1 MKKIINTL
9 YIIAFAIGCSE
20 DQSVT
25 TSDLIKANNL
35 NGLKTQKEVKLKILN
50 ALKAELNQIND
61 AILNLDP
68 SEKLAL
74 ISTFK
79 VKTENFDHYVEIQAN
94 IKTRQNVL
102 LYPEYTGTLKKIY
115 VEEGQEVKK
124 GKLLAQIDDA
134 GLKNQLEQLQI
145 QTALSK
151 TTFERTQRLWDQ
163 NIGAEMQ
170 LLQAKATYESQLKSL
185 AQLKKQLQRTQILA
199 PFSGTIDE
207 IVANTGTNLL
217 PGQTPVMRI
226 VDLKKMYTEASVP
239 ERYLS
244 QIKKGTTA
252 TVKIPMLD
260 REYPTTVRQTGN
272 FINPNNR
279 SFRVETPLPNP
290 DEMIKPNLSCKLKIN
305 DYSNPEA
312 LMIPLRIIKE
322 NAVGKK
328 YIFKLTPDG
337 KDQVYRT
344 KQVFI
349 KLGKKSDLCHHGPLF
364 LFRYPFLQSYA
375 SRKFPR
381 DKRHPNICLCSIS
394 WKYRRGH

>member
-1 MKKIINTL
+1 MKKIIHPL
-9 YIIAFAIGCSE
+9 YIIAFAIGCSG

-25 TSDLIKANNL
+25 TSDLIRANDL
-35 NGLKTQKEVKLKILN
+35 NGLKTQKEQKLKILN
-50 ALKAELNQIND
+50 VLKTELNEIND
-61 AILNLDP
+61 AISDLDP

-74 ISTFK
+74 ISMFE
-79 VKTENFDHYVEIQAN
+79 VKPENFDHYIEIQAN

-102 LYPEYTGTLKKIY
+102 LYPEYTGILKKIY

-151 TTFERTQRLWDQ
+151 TTYERTQRLWDQ

-170 LLQAKATYESQLKSL
+170 LLQAKAAYESQLKTI

-199 PFSGTIDE
+199 PFSGVIDE
-207 IVANTGTNLL
+207 IVANTGANLL
-217 PGQTPVMRI
+217 PGQTPVLRI
-226 VDLKKMYTEASVP
+226 VNLKKMYTEASVP

-252 TVKIPMLD
+252 IVKIPMLNK
-260 REYPTTVRQTGN
+260 EYTTTIRQIGN

-279 SFRVETPLPNP
+279 SFRVETPLPNS
-290 DEMIKPNLSCKLKIN
+290 DELIKPNLSCKLKIK

-328 YIFKLTPDG
+328 YIFKLNPDG

-344 KQVFI
+344 EKTFI
-349 KLGKKSDLCHHGPLF
+349 QLGKYSIDKVEVLVGIQSGDLLVDEGATIVENNQ
-364 LFRYPFLQSYA
+364 RV
-375 SRKFPR
+375 K
-381 DKRHPNICLCSIS
+381 NIQ
-394 WKYRRGH
+394 

>member
-1 MKKIINTL
+1 MKKILHNL
-9 YIIAFAIGCSE
+9 YIIALAIGCSG
-20 DQSVT
+20 DQSLT
-25 TSDLIKANNL
+25 TSDLIRAKDL
-35 NGLKTQKEVKLKILN
+35 NGLKTQKEEKLKYLN
-50 ALKAELNQIND
+50 ALKAELNQINA

-79 VKTENFDHYVEIQAN
+79 VKLENFDHYIEIQAN

-115 VEEGQEVKK
+115 VKEGQEVKK
-124 GKLLAQIDDA
+124 RKLLAQIDDA

-145 QTALSK
+145 QAALSK
-151 TTFERTQRLWDQ
+151 TTYERTQRLWDQ
-163 NIGAEMQ
+163 NIGAEIQ
-170 LLQAKATYESQLKSL
+170 LLQAKATYESQLKSI
-185 AQLKKQLQRTQILA
+185 AQLKKQLQRTRILA

-207 IVANTGTNLL
+207 IVANTGANLL
-217 PGQTPVMRI
+217 PGQTPVLRI
-226 VDLKKMYTEASVP
+226 VNLKKMYTEASVP

-252 TVKIPMLD
+252 TVKIPMLG

-290 DEMIKPNLSCKLKIN
+290 DEMIKPNLSCSLKIN

-312 LMIPLRIIKE
+312 LMIPLRIIKQ

-344 KQVFI
+344 EQVFV
-349 KLGKKSDLCHHGPLF
+349 KLGKKSADKVEILEGIQAGDLLVDEGATIVENNQ
-364 LFRYPFLQSYA
+364 RV
-375 SRKFPR
+375 K
-381 DKRHPNICLCSIS
+381 NIQ
-394 WKYRRGH
+394 

>member
-1 MKKIINTL
+1 MKKIIYTL
-9 YIIAFAIGCSE
+9 NIIALAIGCSG

-25 TSDLIKANNL
+25 TSDLIRAKDL
-35 NGLKTQKEVKLKILN
+35 NGLKTQKEEKLKFLN
-50 ALKAELNQIND
+50 ALKAELNQINA
-61 AILNLDP
+61 AILNLDT

-79 VKTENFDHYVEIQAN
+79 VKPENFDHYIEIQAN

-145 QTALSK
+145 QAALSK
-151 TTFERTQRLWDQ
+151 TTYERTQRLWDQ

-170 LLQAKATYESQLKSL
+170 LLQAKATYESQLKSI
-185 AQLKKQLQRTQILA
+185 AQLKKQLKRTRILA

-207 IVANTGTNLL
+207 IVANTGANLL

-260 REYPTTVRQTGN
+260 REYSTTVRQTGN

-305 DYSNPEA
+305 DYTNPEA

-322 NAVGKK
+322 NAIGKK

-344 KQVFI
+344 EQVFV
-349 KLGKKSDLCHHGPLF
+349 KLGKKSIDKVEILEGIQAGDLLVNEGATIVENNQ
-364 LFRYPFLQSYA
+364 RV
-375 SRKFPR
+375 K
-381 DKRHPNICLCSIS
+381 NIQ
-394 WKYRRGH
+394 

>member
-1 MKKIINTL
+1 MKKIILTL
-9 YIIAFAIGCSE
+9 YIIAYAIGCSG
-20 DQSVT
+20 DRSIT
-25 TSDLIKANNL
+25 TSDLIRAKDI
-35 NGLKTQKEVKLKILN
+35 NGLKTQKEQKLKILN

-61 AILNLDP
+61 AISDLDP

-74 ISTFK
+74 ISMFE
-79 VKTENFDHYVEIQAN
+79 VKPENFDHYVEIQAN

-151 TTFERTQRLWDQ
+151 TTYERTQRLWDQ

-170 LLQAKATYESQLKSL
+170 LLKAKAAYESQLKTI

-199 PFSGTIDE
+199 PFSGVIDE
-207 IVANTGTNLL
+207 IVANTGANLL

-226 VDLKKMYTEASVP
+226 VNLKKMYTEASVP

-260 REYPTTVRQTGN
+260 REYPTTVRQIGN

-290 DEMIKPNLSCKLKIN
+290 DEMIKPNLSCKLKIK

-328 YIFKLTPDG
+328 YIFKLNPDG

-344 KQVFI
+344 EQTFI
-349 KLGKKSDLCHHGPLF
+349 QLGKNSIDKVEVLVGIQSGDLLVDEGATIVENNQ
-364 LFRYPFLQSYA
+364 RV
-375 SRKFPR
+375 K
-381 DKRHPNICLCSIS
+381 NIQ
-394 WKYRRGH
+394 

>member
-1 MKKIINTL
+1 MKKIIYTL
-9 YIIAFAIGCSE
+9 NIIALAIGCSG

-25 TSDLIKANNL
+25 TSDLIRAKDL
-35 NGLKTQKEVKLKILN
+35 NGLKTQKEEKLKFLN
-50 ALKAELNQIND
+50 ALKAELNQINA
-61 AILNLDP
+61 AILNLDT

-79 VKTENFDHYVEIQAN
+79 VKPENFDHYIEIQAN

-134 GLKNQLEQLQI
+134 GLNNQLEQLQI
-145 QTALSK
+145 QAALSK
-151 TTFERTQRLWDQ
+151 IIYERTQRLWDQ

-170 LLQAKATYESQLKSL
+170 LLQTKATYESQLKSI
-185 AQLKKQLQRTQILA
+185 AQLKKQLQRTRILA

-207 IVANTGTNLL
+207 IVANTGANLL

-239 ERYLS
+239 ERYLN

-322 NAVGKK
+322 NAIGKK

-344 KQVFI
+344 EQVFV
-349 KLGKKSDLCHHGPLF
+349 KLGKKSTDKVEILEGIQAGDLLVDEGATIVENNQ
-364 LFRYPFLQSYA
+364 RV
-375 SRKFPR
+375 K
-381 DKRHPNICLCSIS
+381 NIQ
-394 WKYRRGH
+394 

>member
-1 MKKIINTL
+1 MKKNLHKL
-9 YIIAFAIGCSE
+9 YIIALAIGCSG
-20 DQSVT
+20 DQSLT
-25 TSDLIKANNL
+25 TSDLIRAKDL
-35 NGLKTQKEVKLKILN
+35 NGLKTQKEEKLKYLN
-50 ALKAELNQIND
+50 ALKAELNQINA

-79 VKTENFDHYVEIQAN
+79 VKLENFDHYIEIQAN

-145 QTALSK
+145 QAALSK
-151 TTFERTQRLWDQ
+151 TTYERTQRLWDQ
-163 NIGAEMQ
+163 NIGAEIQ
-170 LLQAKATYESQLKSL
+170 LLQAKATYESQLKSI
-185 AQLKKQLQRTQILA
+185 AQLKKQLQRTRILA
-199 PFSGTIDE
+199 PFSGIIDE
-207 IVANTGTNLL
+207 IVANNGANLL
-217 PGQTPVMRI
+217 PGQTPVLRI
-226 VDLKKMYTEASVP
+226 VNLKKMYTEASVP

-252 TVKIPMLD
+252 TVKIPMLG

-290 DEMIKPNLSCKLKIN
+290 DEMIKPNLSCILKIN

-344 KQVFI
+344 EQVFV
-349 KLGKKSDLCHHGPLF
+349 KLGKKSADKVEILEGIQTGDLLVDEGATIVENNQ
-364 LFRYPFLQSYA
+364 RV
-375 SRKFPR
+375 K
-381 DKRHPNICLCSIS
+381 NIQ
-394 WKYRRGH
+394 

>member
-1 MKKIINTL
+1 MKKIIHTL
-9 YIIAFAIGCSE
+9 YIIAFAIGCSG
-20 DQSVT
+20 DQSVS
-25 TSDLIKANNL
+25 TSDLIRAKDL
-35 NGLKTQKEVKLKILN
+35 SGLKTQKEQKLKILSS
-50 ALKAELNQIND
+50 LKAELNQINE
-61 AILNLDP
+61 AILDLDT
-68 SEKLAL
+68 SEKLVL
-74 ISTFK
+74 ISIFE
-79 VKTENFDHYVEIQAN
+79 VKPENFDHYVEIQAN

-145 QTALSK
+145 QTALLK
-151 TTFERTQRLWDQ
+151 TTYERTQRLWDQ

-170 LLQAKATYESQLKSL
+170 LLQAKASYESQLKTI
-185 AQLKKQLQRTQILA
+185 AQLKKQLQRTRVLA

-207 IVANTGTNLL
+207 IFANTGANLL

-226 VDLKKMYTEASVP
+226 VNLKKMYTEASVP

-252 TVKIPMLD
+252 MVKIPMLD
-260 REYPTTVRQTGN
+260 REYATTVRQTGN

-279 SFRVETPLPNP
+279 SFRVETPLPNS

-328 YIFKLTPDG
+328 YIFKLNPDG

-344 KQVFI
+344 EQVFV
-349 KLGKKSDLCHHGPLF
+349 KLGKKSTDKVEILDGIQAGDLLVDEGTIIVENNQ
-364 LFRYPFLQSYA
+364 RV
-375 SRKFPR
+375 K
-381 DKRHPNICLCSIS
+381 NIQ
-394 WKYRRGH
+394 

>member
-1 MKKIINTL
+1 MKKIIYTIN
-9 YIIAFAIGCSE
+9 IIALAIGCSG

-25 TSDLIKANNL
+25 TSDLISAKDL
-35 NGLKTQKEVKLKILN
+35 NGLKTQKEEKLKFLN
-50 ALKAELNQIND
+50 ALKAELNQINA

-74 ISTFK
+74 ISTLK
-79 VKTENFDHYVEIQAN
+79 VKPENFDHYIEIQAN

-145 QTALSK
+145 QAALSK
-151 TTFERTQRLWDQ
+151 ITYERTQRLWDQ

-170 LLQAKATYESQLKSL
+170 LLQTKATYESQLKSI
-185 AQLKKQLQRTQILA
+185 AQLKKQLQRTRILA

-207 IVANTGTNLL
+207 IVANTGANLL

-322 NAVGKK
+322 NAIGKK

-344 KQVFI
+344 KQVFV
-349 KLGKKSDLCHHGPLF
+349 KLGKKSTDKVEILEGIQAGDLLVDEGATIVENNQ
-364 LFRYPFLQSYA
+364 RV
-375 SRKFPR
+375 K
-381 DKRHPNICLCSIS
+381 NIQ
-394 WKYRRGH
+394 

>member
-1 MKKIINTL
+1 MKKIIYTIN
-9 YIIAFAIGCSE
+9 IIALAIGCSG

-25 TSDLIKANNL
+25 TSDLISAKDL
-35 NGLKTQKEVKLKILN
+35 NGLKTQKEEKLKFLN
-50 ALKAELNQIND
+50 ALKAELNQINA

-79 VKTENFDHYVEIQAN
+79 VKPENFDHYIEIQAN

-145 QTALSK
+145 QAALSK
-151 TTFERTQRLWDQ
+151 ITYERTQRLWDQ

-170 LLQAKATYESQLKSL
+170 LLQTKATYESQLKSI
-185 AQLKKQLQRTQILA
+185 AQLKKQLQRTRILA

-207 IVANTGTNLL
+207 IVANTGANLL

-226 VDLKKMYTEASVP
+226 VDLKKMYTEANVP

-322 NAVGKK
+322 NAIGKK

-344 KQVFI
+344 KQVFV
-349 KLGKKSDLCHHGPLF
+349 KLGKKSTDKVEILEGIQAGDLLVDEGATIVENNQ
-364 LFRYPFLQSYA
+364 RV
-375 SRKFPR
+375 K
-381 DKRHPNICLCSIS
+381 NIQ
-394 WKYRRGH
+394 

>member
-1 MKKIINTL
+1 MKKIISAFFITT
-9 YIIAFAIGCSE
+9 IIIGCSG
-20 DQSVT
+20 DQSVK
-25 TSDLIKANNL
+25 TSDLIEAKDL
-35 NGLKTQKEVKLKILN
+35 NGLKIKKEEKLKILN
-50 ALKAELNQIND
+50 DLKAELNQID
-61 AILNLDP
+61 AAISDLDP

-74 ISTFK
+74 ISMFE
-79 VKTENFDHYVEIQAN
+79 VQPENFDHFIEIQAN

-115 VEEGQEVKK
+115 VKEGQEVIK

-151 TTFERTQRLWDQ
+151 TTYERTQRLWDQ

-170 LLQAKATYESQLKSL
+170 LLQAKATYESQLKTI

-207 IVANTGTNLL
+207 IIANVGANLL
-217 PGQTPVMRI
+217 LGQTPVMRI
-226 VDLKKMYTEASVP
+226 VNLKKMYTEASVP

-260 REYPTTVRQTGN
+260 KEYPTTIRQTGN

-305 DYSNPEA
+305 DYSNHQA
-312 LMIPLRIIKE
+312 LMIPLSIIRE

-328 YIFKLTPDG
+328 YIYKLNPDG

-344 KQVFI
+344 EQVFV
-349 KLGKKSDLCHHGPLF
+349 KLGKSSKEKVEVLDGVKVGDLLVNEGATIVENNQ
-364 LFRYPFLQSYA
+364 RVRTIQ
-375 SRKFPR
+375 
-381 DKRHPNICLCSIS
+381 
-394 WKYRRGH
+394 

>member
-1 MKKIINTL
+1 MKKIIYTL
-9 YIIAFAIGCSE
+9 YVIALAIGCSGN
-20 DQSVT
+20 QSVT
-25 TSDLIKANNL
+25 TSDLIRAKDL
-35 NGLKTQKEVKLKILN
+35 NGLKTQKEEKLKFIN
-50 ALKAELNQIND
+50 ALKAELNQINA

-79 VKTENFDHYVEIQAN
+79 VKPENFDHYIEIQAD

-145 QTALSK
+145 QAALSK
-151 TTFERTQRLWDQ
+151 TTYERTQRLWDQ

-170 LLQAKATYESQLKSL
+170 LLQAKATYESQLKSI
-185 AQLKKQLQRTQILA
+185 AQLKKQLQRTRILA

-207 IVANTGTNLL
+207 IVANTGANLL

-226 VDLKKMYTEASVP
+226 VNLKKMYTEASVP

-322 NAVGKK
+322 NAIGKK

-344 KQVFI
+344 EQVFV
-349 KLGKKSDLCHHGPLF
+349 KLGKKSTDKVEILEGIQAGDLLVNEGATIVENNQ
-364 LFRYPFLQSYA
+364 RV
-375 SRKFPR
+375 K
-381 DKRHPNICLCSIS
+381 NIQ
-394 WKYRRGH
+394 

>member
-1 MKKIINTL
+1 MKIIIHTL
-9 YIIAFAIGCSE
+9 YIITFAISCSG
-20 DQSVT
+20 DRSIT
-25 TSDLIKANNL
+25 TSDLIRAKDL
-35 NGLKTQKEVKLKILN
+35 NGLKTQKEQKLKILN

-61 AILNLDP
+61 AISDLDP

-74 ISTFK
+74 ISMFE
-79 VKTENFDHYVEIQAN
+79 VKPENFDHYVEIQAN

-145 QTALSK
+145 QTSLSK
-151 TTFERTQRLWDQ
+151 TTYERTQRLWDQ

-170 LLQAKATYESQLKSL
+170 LLQAKAAYESQLKNI

-199 PFSGTIDE
+199 PFSGVIDE
-207 IVANTGTNLL
+207 IVANTGANLL

-226 VDLKKMYTEASVP
+226 VNLKKMYTEASVP
-239 ERYLS
+239 ERYIS

-260 REYPTTVRQTGN
+260 REYPTTVRQIGN

-290 DEMIKPNLSCKLKIN
+290 DEMIKPNLSCKLKIK

-312 LMIPLRIIKE
+312 LMIPLSIIKE

-328 YIFKLTPDG
+328 YIFKLNPDG
-337 KDQVYRT
+337 KDQIYRT
-344 KQVFI
+344 EQTFI
-349 KLGKKSDLCHHGPLF
+349 QLGKNSIDKVEVLAGIKSGDLLVDEGATIVENNQ
-364 LFRYPFLQSYA
+364 RV
-375 SRKFPR
+375 K
-381 DKRHPNICLCSIS
+381 NIQ
-394 WKYRRGH
+394 

>member
-1 MKKIINTL
+1 MKKIIYTIN
-9 YIIAFAIGCSE
+9 IIALAIGCSG

-25 TSDLIKANNL
+25 TSDLISAKDL
-35 NGLKTQKEVKLKILN
+35 NGLKTQKEEKLKFLN
-50 ALKAELNQIND
+50 ALKAELNQINA

-79 VKTENFDHYVEIQAN
+79 VKPENFDHYIEIQAN

-145 QTALSK
+145 QAALSK
-151 TTFERTQRLWDQ
+151 ITYERTQRLWDQ

-170 LLQAKATYESQLKSL
+170 LLKAKAAYESQLKNI
-185 AQLKKQLQRTQILA
+185 AQLKKQLQRTRILA

-207 IVANTGTNLL
+207 IVANTGANLL

-322 NAVGKK
+322 NAIGKK

-344 KQVFI
+344 KQVFV
-349 KLGKKSDLCHHGPLF
+349 KLGKKSTDKVEILEGIQAGDLLVDEGATIVENNQ
-364 LFRYPFLQSYA
+364 RV
-375 SRKFPR
+375 K
-381 DKRHPNICLCSIS
+381 NIQ
-394 WKYRRGH
+394 

>member
-1 MKKIINTL
+1 MKKIIYTIN
-9 YIIAFAIGCSE
+9 IIALAIGCSG

-25 TSDLIKANNL
+25 TSDLISAKDL
-35 NGLKTQKEVKLKILN
+35 NGLKTQKEEKLKFLN
-50 ALKAELNQIND
+50 ALKAELNQINA

-79 VKTENFDHYVEIQAN
+79 VKPENFDHYIEIQAN

-145 QTALSK
+145 QAALSK
-151 TTFERTQRLWDQ
+151 ITYERTQRLWDQ

-170 LLQAKATYESQLKSL
+170 LLQTKATYESQLKSI
-185 AQLKKQLQRTQILA
+185 AQLKKQLQRTRILA

-207 IVANTGTNLL
+207 IVANTGANLL

-322 NAVGKK
+322 NAIGKK

-344 KQVFI
+344 KQVFV
-349 KLGKKSDLCHHGPLF
+349 KLGKKSTDKVEILEGIQAGDLLVDEGATIVENNQ
-364 LFRYPFLQSYA
+364 RV
-375 SRKFPR
+375 K
-381 DKRHPNICLCSIS
+381 NIQ
-394 WKYRRGH
+394 

>member
-1 MKKIINTL
+1 MKKIIYTIN
-9 YIIAFAIGCSE
+9 IIALAIGCSG

-25 TSDLIKANNL
+25 TSDLISAKDL
-35 NGLKTQKEVKLKILN
+35 NGLKTQKEEKLKFLN
-50 ALKAELNQIND
+50 ALKAELNQINA

-79 VKTENFDHYVEIQAN
+79 VKPENFDHYIEIQAN

-145 QTALSK
+145 QAALSK
-151 TTFERTQRLWDQ
+151 TTYERTQRLWDQ

-170 LLQAKATYESQLKSL
+170 LLQTKATYESQLKSI
-185 AQLKKQLQRTQILA
+185 AQLKKQLQRTRILA

-207 IVANTGTNLL
+207 IVANTGANLL

-322 NAVGKK
+322 NAIGKK

-344 KQVFI
+344 KQVFV
-349 KLGKKSDLCHHGPLF
+349 KLGKKSTDKVEILEGIQAGDLLVDEGATIVENNQ
-364 LFRYPFLQSYA
+364 RV
-375 SRKFPR
+375 K
-381 DKRHPNICLCSIS
+381 NIQ
-394 WKYRRGH
+394 